1 MERNRDS
8 YTSPLSTRYASREMQ
23 YLFSDN
29 NKFRTWRKLWIAL
42 AKAEHKLGLNV
53 TQEQIDQLEAHA
65 WDINYDVAEA
75 REKLVRHDVMSH
87 VYAYGQQCPDAEA
100 IIHLGATSCYVGDN
114 TDILILR
121 DACGL
126 VLRKCAQV
134 LRNLSAFA
142 EQYKALPC
150 LAYTH
155 LQPAQLTTVG
165 KRATLWMN
173 ELVMDVE
180 NLEFQ
185 VRQLRLRG
193 AKGTTGTQASFMELF
208 EGNEEKVKELE
219 ALVAEQMGFEKCVA
233 VSGQTYS
240 RKTDAYV
247 LAALSGVAQSAC
259 KFANDLRILQS
270 FEEMEEP
277 FEKNQIGSSAMP
289 YKRNPMRSERICA
302 LARYVIQDG
311 VNPAMTAATQWF
323 ERTLDDSANKRIAV
337 AEAFLA
343 VDAIL
348 EIYINITAGL
358 VVYDRVV
365 RRRVMEKLPFMATEN
380 IMMAATLAKGTT
392 IIENVAREP
401 EIVDLANILNKMGA
415 KVKGAGTE
423 TLKIAGVKNLHGTEH
438 AIIQDRIEAG
448 TFMVAAAL
456 TKGNVLIK
464 DAVAEHNKPLISKLE
479 EMGVQVLEEENG
491 LRIIGPE
498 QLKPTTVKT
507 LPHPGFPTDMQ
518 PQFSVLQLVAKGTSI
533 LTETVFEN
541 RFMHLEEMRRM
552 NADFKIEGNS
562 VIIYGPTD
570 FSGAE
575 VAATDLRAA
584 AALVLAGLLSRGITQ
599 VTHLQYLD
607 RGYYHFHQKLAA
619 LGAEIKRIDD
629 ITNEEYVISKKK
641 IK

>member
-1 MERNRDS
+1 M
-8 YTSPLSTRYASREMQ
+8 TR
-23 YLFSDN
+23 
-29 NKFRTWRKLWIAL
+29 
-42 AKAEHKLGLNV
+42 
-53 TQEQIDQLEAHA
+53 EQIDQLEAHA
-65 WDINYDVAEA
+65 DEVNYDVAEA

-208 EGNEEKVKELE
+208 EGNEEKVKKLE
-219 ALVAEQMGFEKCVA
+219 ALVAEQMGFDKCVA

-348 EIYINITAGL
+348 EIYINVTAGL

-380 IMMAATLAKGTT
+380 IMMEAVKRGGNRQELHEALREHSHAAARKVKLEGGANDLIDRIVADPLFPLSREEIDAQMAPEKYVGRAPSQVTEFLREEIAPLLAKYPDES
-392 IIENVAREP
+392 IQAELNV
-401 EIVDLANILNKMGA
+401 
-415 KVKGAGTE
+415 
-423 TLKIAGVKNLHGTEH
+423 
-438 AIIQDRIEAG
+438 
-448 TFMVAAAL
+448 
-456 TKGNVLIK
+456 
-464 DAVAEHNKPLISKLE
+464 
-479 EMGVQVLEEENG
+479 
-491 LRIIGPE
+491 
-498 QLKPTTVKT
+498 
-507 LPHPGFPTDMQ
+507 
-518 PQFSVLQLVAKGTSI
+518 
-533 LTETVFEN
+533 
-541 RFMHLEEMRRM
+541 
-552 NADFKIEGNS
+552 
-562 VIIYGPTD
+562 
-570 FSGAE
+570 
-575 VAATDLRAA
+575 
-584 AALVLAGLLSRGITQ
+584 
-599 VTHLQYLD
+599 
-607 RGYYHFHQKLAA
+607 
-619 LGAEIKRIDD
+619 
-629 ITNEEYVISKKK
+629 
-641 IK
+641 

>member
-1 MERNRDS
+1 MERNRDG
-8 YTSPLSTRYASREMQ
+8 YTSPLSTRYASKEMQ

-42 AKAEHKLGLNV
+42 AKAERQLGLNV
-53 TQEQIDQLEAHA
+53 TQEQIDQLEAHSE
-65 WDINYDVAEA
+65 DVNYDVAEA

-121 DACGL
+121 DAAKL

-134 LRNLSAFA
+134 LRNLAAFA
-142 EQYKALPC
+142 EQYKNLPC

-173 ELVMDVE
+173 ELVMDME

-185 VRQLRLRG
+185 TDQLRLRG

-208 EGNEEKVKELE
+208 EGDEEKVKELE
-219 ALVAEQMGFEKCVA
+219 KLVAEQMGFEKCVA

-240 RKTDAYV
+240 RKTDAYM

-348 EIYINITAGL
+348 EIYINVTAGL

-365 RRRVMEKLPFMATEN
+365 RRRVMEKLPFMSTEN
-380 IMMAATLAKGTT
+380 IMMEAVKRGGNRQELHAAL
-392 IIENVAREP
+392 RE
-401 EIVDLANILNKMGA
+401 
-415 KVKGAGTE
+415 
-423 TLKIAGVKNLHGTEH
+423 HSH
-438 AIIQDRIEAG
+438 
-448 TFMVAAAL
+448 AAARR
-456 TKGNVLIK
+456 V
-464 DAVAEHNKPLISKLE
+464 KLE
-479 EMGVQVLEEENG
+479 GGSNDLIDRVVADPLFPLTREE
-491 LRIIGPE
+491 IDAQMAPE
-498 QLKPTTVKT
+498 KYV
-507 LPHPGFPTDMQ
+507 G
-518 PQFSVLQLVAKGTSI
+518 
-533 LTETVFEN
+533 
-541 RFMHLEEMRRM
+541 
-552 NADFKIEGNS
+552 
-562 VIIYGPTD
+562 
-570 FSGAE
+570 
-575 VAATDLRAA
+575 RAP
-584 AALVLAGLLSRGITQ
+584 SQ
-599 VTHLQYLD
+599 VTEFLRDEIAPL
-607 RGYYHFHQKLAA
+607 LARYPDESIQ
-619 LGAEIKRIDD
+619 AEL
-629 ITNEEYVISKKK
+629 NV
-641 IK
+641 